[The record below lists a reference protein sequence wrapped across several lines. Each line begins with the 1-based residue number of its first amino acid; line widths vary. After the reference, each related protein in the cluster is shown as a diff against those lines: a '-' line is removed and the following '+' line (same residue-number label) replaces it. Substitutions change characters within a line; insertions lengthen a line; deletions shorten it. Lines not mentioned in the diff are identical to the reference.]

1 MMSVPVTFEEK
12 LSFLK
17 QSIRDYSIVE
27 FAYLPHMVRYSVI
40 PYKIKKNDDRIYT
53 LIGYYP
59 ITDKLYSFTIDDIV
73 FFTPEDEHLYQPD
86 EPEVYDCCSNCT
98 TEISPWKL
106 PNESCQGCIEDQPNQ
121 EAHMGPGGC
130 LE

>member
-1 MMSVPVTFEEK
+1 MSVPTTFEEK

-27 FAYLPHMVRYSVI
+27 FAYQPDMVCYSVI
-40 PYKIKKNDDRIYT
+40 PYKIKKSNDKTYT
-53 LIGYYP
+53 FVGYYP
-59 ITDKLYSFTIDDIV
+59 ITDKLYSFIIDDIV
-73 FFTPEDEHLYQPD
+73 FFTPEDAHLYQPD
-86 EPEVYDCCSNCT
+86 EPETCDCCSDGA

-106 PNESCQGCIEDQPNQ
+106 PNETCQGCIEDQPNQ
-121 EAHMGPGGC
+121 LAHMGPGGC